1 MAAEKGVF
9 LLMQTF
15 NDLTTINLKKSWVTI
30 GSFDGVHLGHQA
42 LINELVRTAHAHGE
56 FAVVIT
62 FFPHPL
68 VVLRNI
74 PMPYYLTTP
83 EEKKNLMAEMG
94 VDALL
99 TLNFNQHL
107 ANLSA
112 EEFVTLLTDHLG
124 MKELWIG
131 QGFTLGKNRQGK
143 VETLRELGRKWGFE
157 VKVTELMQ
165 LGPNTISSS
174 QIRQVLALGQ
184 VHEVAEM
191 LGRLY
196 RVSGKVV
203 HGEGRGKG
211 LGFPTANIEYDPIKL
226 IPANGIY
233 ATWSWWKRKRFPAV
247 TNIGLRPTFD
257 KGEMTPTIEPYLVD
271 FDQDLYNETLT
282 LEFLKYL
289 RPEEKFTTIEE
300 LKGKIQQDV
309 EDSHEVFANAPR
321 TPGLSS

>member
-1 MAAEKGVF
+1 
-9 LLMQTF
+9 MQSLS
-15 NDLTTINLKKSWVTI
+15 DLTSVQLENSWVTI

-42 LINELVRTAHAHGE
+42 LINELVKTAHAHGE
-56 FAVVIT
+56 SAVVIT
-62 FFPHPL
+62 LYPHPL

-83 EEKKNLMAEMG
+83 DEKKTLMAEMG

-112 EEFVTLLTDHLG
+112 KEFVTLLKDHLG

-131 QGFTLGKNRQGK
+131 EGFALGKNRQGN
-143 VETLRELGRKWGFE
+143 VDTLGELGKELGFE
-157 VKVTELMQ
+157 VKVNELMQ
-165 LGPNTISSS
+165 VGTYTISSS
-174 QIRQVLALGQ
+174 QIRQALILGQ
-184 VHEVAEM
+184 VDKVTEM

-196 RVSGKVV
+196 RVTGKVV

-211 LGFPTANIEYDPIKL
+211 LGYPTANIDYDPVKL

-233 ATWSWWKRKRFPAV
+233 ATWSWWKRKRFPSV
-247 TNIGLRPTFD
+247 TNIGLRPTFNMVGL
-257 KGEMTPTIEPYLVD
+257 KPTIEPFFVD
-271 FDQDLYNETLT
+271 FDQDLYNEILT

-289 RPEEKFTTIEE
+289 RPEEKFTSVEE
-300 LKGKIQQDV
+300 LKRKIQQDV
-309 EDSHEVFANAPR
+309 EEANEVFSHAPR
-321 TPGLSS
+321 TPGLST